1 MPVSF
6 LSLCSTSI
14 QMFFV
19 QRMGRYSDADPS
31 LKAQLFIFPFVFLQL
46 TGPVFSLVLAIL
58 YLREYVFILCFL
70 IGLLNW
76 IQIYYTTGHWTKC
89 QSEYVTK
96 DQLKRARRKVTFIA
110 AFTSW
115 ISTSSVGLYDKT
127 FRSFFL
133 LFNSS
138 LSIACHLISTTI
150 AWGLAN
156 AETGLSIE
164 QYPLTQCL
172 TVANMANHNF
182 NTSEIIDLPFIFS
195 TLRVVKQCKN
205 VVDCEKF
212 IRICEVNE
220 YPADTMNTYIVTIAF
235 ALLFLS
241 FLASFCLQILG
252 NYKNLHG
259 WSKKLLCS
267 HPVIH
272 YTLIHDWIRE
282 SKFEQ
287 IESVIAHLDS
297 QVINT
302 CDPVLRESSLHIL
315 VKKEDTPES
324 RKLLKVLVEQGG
336 NIHLHD
342 SGFNTPFKFM
352 NEFQKASLPKCNK
365 EPEEHES
372 LLNKGLRKK
381 NKFQTFLLM
390 LCGGRLDSLNR
401 KRKEFDS
408 FGAWLDELCQIQSER
423 SNFFLGW
430 IFCLSWINFKDVGS
444 NFLHLASIHGFP
456 NLIRFI
462 IDKKIHPVES
472 RDAFDNVAIGY
483 AAFSSHPECLRLLL
497 ENTKMIDLKS
507 GALESTAVHAA
518 AKTCAKECLEILI
531 EFKAQ
536 VNLVDKNGNTP
547 LHLIAIRP
555 GTDTTK
561 AEECCEVFLN
571 AGADFHVKNNDGK
584 TPLETNCH
592 LVSLRGKKPELFE
605 ENISDHQNGS

>member
-1 MPVSF
+1 
-6 LSLCSTSI
+6 
-14 QMFFV
+14 MFFV
-19 QRMGRYSDADPS
+19 QRMGRYTDADPS
-31 LKAQLFIFPFVFLQL
+31 LKAQLFISPFVFLQL
-46 TGPVFSLVLAIL
+46 SGPVFSLVLAIL

-76 IQIYYTTGHWTKC
+76 IQINYTTGHWSKC

-96 DQLKRARRKVTFIA
+96 DQLKRARRKLTFIA

-115 ISTSSVGLYDKT
+115 ISTSSVGLYDNT

-220 YPADTMNTYIVTIAF
+220 HPADTMNNYIVPIAF

-241 FLASFCLQILG
+241 FLASCCLQILG
-252 NYKNLHG
+252 NYENLYG
-259 WSKKLLCS
+259 LSKKLLCN

-297 QVINT
+297 QLINT
-302 CDPVLRESSLHIL
+302 CDPVMRESSLHIL

-324 RKLLKVLVEQGG
+324 RKLLKDLVDKGG
-336 NIHLHD
+336 NIQLHNA
-342 SGFNTPFKFM
+342 GFITPFILM
-352 NEFQKASLPKCNK
+352 SEDQKASLPNSSN

-372 LLNKGLRKK
+372 LLNKGLRQK
-381 NKFQTFLLM
+381 NKFLTFILFLF
-390 LCGGRLDSLNR
+390 GGRLDSLNR
-401 KRKEFDS
+401 KREEFDI
-408 FGAWLDELCQIQSER
+408 FGAWLDELCKSETEQG
-423 SNFFLGW
+423 FLFSFW
-430 IFCLSWINFKDVGS
+430 ISCLFWIHFKDVGS
-444 NFLHLASIHGFP
+444 NFLHLASIHGFFH
-456 NLIRFI
+456 LIKFI
-462 IDKKIHPVES
+462 IDKKIYPVES
-472 RDAFDNVAIGY
+472 RDEFDNVAMNY
-483 AAFSSHPECLRLLL
+483 AALRSHPECLRLLL

-561 AEECCEVFLN
+561 AEECCEVLLN

-605 ENISDHQNGS
+605 ENISEHQNGS